1 MVVVVG
7 GAVVVVVVVGCGF
20 VVVVVATGV
29 VVTVGVAVLGV
40 GGVVPVGRDDVFGEV
55 SGAVCCVSGRWV
67 VAVESGGAG
76 ANIVDVVV
84 ANAAEPADGRVAT
97 RGGCGIVGAE
107 IEACEVVVAALG
119 RAATVVFMGLAVA
132 EIPPTSTNSVVPEVA
147 AHSLVARCAG
157 CGSARR
163 DSSSRMRCVTSSN
176 RLPPIFAG
184 KTTEGIGIN
193 RHKLQRHRAAVS
205 LVTLAVAPSSVHT
218 VMETKGR
225 GDKTVITNRKARHD
239 YFVVDSFEAGMVLK
253 GCEVKSIRDGK
264 ANLQDAY
271 ARVVNGEI
279 FMFGMHVLPYEY
291 AHSDKP
297 DPLRVRKLL
306 LHRRQILEI
315 ERETQEQGIT
325 LIPLRVF
332 FVDGRVKVDL
342 AIAKGKASYD
352 KRQSLAAR
360 DAKREADRAMKGMR
374 E

>member
-1 MVVVVG
+1 
-7 GAVVVVVVVGCGF
+7 
-20 VVVVVATGV
+20 
-29 VVTVGVAVLGV
+29 
-40 GGVVPVGRDDVFGEV
+40 
-55 SGAVCCVSGRWV
+55 
-67 VAVESGGAG
+67 
-76 ANIVDVVV
+76 
-84 ANAAEPADGRVAT
+84 
-97 RGGCGIVGAE
+97 
-107 IEACEVVVAALG
+107 
-119 RAATVVFMGLAVA
+119 
-132 EIPPTSTNSVVPEVA
+132 
-147 AHSLVARCAG
+147 
-157 CGSARR
+157 
-163 DSSSRMRCVTSSN
+163 
-176 RLPPIFAG
+176 
-184 KTTEGIGIN
+184 
-193 RHKLQRHRAAVS
+193 
-205 LVTLAVAPSSVHT
+205 
-218 VMETKGR
+218 METKGR

-239 YFVVDSFEAGMVLK
+239 YFVVDSYEAGMVLK

-332 FVDGRVKVDL
+332 FVAGRVKVDI
-342 AIAKGKASYD
+342 AIAKGKAHYD

-374 E
+374 D